1 MGRQTNTAHFLPYVK
16 QDFFSSH
23 ESEQDPLWQEE
34 RDSWEKKRRN
44 KKKMVN
50 MTKVH
55 NMHI

>member
-44 KKKMVN
+44 KKKN
-50 MTKVH
+50 GKYD
-55 NMHI
+55 